1 MLPDDDTR
9 CINIIITNCLMEE
22 EPVSLS
28 VLRNATGIASS
39 PLKHGWFWAE
49 AKATP
54 SLLSQTPAARTKQF
68 RILFKKTQLTGLCCM
83 FCIFKLLT
91 ELFRCVASVPCR

>member
-1 MLPDDDTR
+1 MLSYFIRQAVMLPDDDTR

-22 EPVSLS
+22 GPVSLS
-28 VLRNATGIASS
+28 VLRNATGLASS

-68 RILFKKTQLTGLCCM
+68 RILLKKTAYWIVLRVLH
-83 FCIFKLLT
+83 I
-91 ELFRCVASVPCR
+91 